1 MPAVPG
7 LRRAVPAVS
16 EPAGRRRHD
25 VLVLS
30 PQLAELAEAYGIAT
44 DFWDW
49 QGRHVEV
56 SEATILAVLR
66 AFDVDA
72 ADPEA
77 ALREHRLARWRRML
91 PPVLVTRQGR
101 QPTVDV
107 HVPHGWPVDI
117 WVDLETGGWRGLR
130 QEENWTP
137 PQDVDGGQ
145 VGEATFRLPGD
156 LPLGY
161 HTVQARSG
169 DRTAA
174 MPVVV
179 TPDALGLPE
188 AMSGRR
194 GWGLATQLYS
204 VLSEQSWGVGDLTDL
219 TDLAVWSAARY
230 GADFVLVNPLHA
242 VAPTA
247 PMEPSPYLPTT
258 RRFANP
264 LYLRPERVPEYAD
277 LDDSARAA
285 VQEARAALTGSRAGA
300 DAIDR
305 DSAWAAKRQAL
316 ELLHAVPRTVGR
328 EEAYASYRARQGSG
342 LDDYATWCAVAEE
355 HGPDWRSWP
364 EGLRDPRSPDVA
376 AYAEKRSDLV
386 DLHRWLQW
394 LLDEQLS
401 VGQAT
406 ARQAGMAV
414 GVMHDLA
421 VGVDVEGAEA
431 WALQDVFAQGV
442 TVGAPPDAFTQA
454 GQDWNQPPWRPDR
467 LAELGFAPFRDVVAT
482 VLRNAGGLRVDHVIG
497 LFRLWWVPEGGSA
510 RDGTYVRYDHEGMV
524 GVLALEAHR
533 AGAVVVGEDVG
544 TVEPWVREY
553 LAGRGVLGTSILWFE
568 RDYHG
573 HGGPL
578 EPERWR
584 ELCLASVTTHDLPPT
599 TGYLAADHVRLRD
612 RLGLLERSLDDE
624 LADDAADREAYLQ
637 ALRDRGLL
645 APDAGVEETV
655 LALHEYLLRTPS
667 RLLCAALVDAVGDRR
682 TQNQPGTVDEYPNWR
697 VALTGPDGEPVGLED
712 VFASDRVARL
722 AALMGRVR

>member
-1 MPAVPG
+1 MMC
-7 LRRAVPAVS
+7 S
-16 EPAGRRRHD
+16 
-25 VLVLS
+25 VLS
-30 PQLAELAEAYGIAT
+30 PQLTELARAYGVAT
-44 DFWDW
+44 EFWDW
-49 QGRHVEV
+49 QGRHVGV
-56 SEATILAVLR
+56 PEATVVAVLR
-66 AFDVDA
+66 ALDVDA
-72 ADPEA
+72 GDPGA

-91 PPVLVTRQGR
+91 PQVLVTREGW

-117 WVDLETGGWRGLR
+117 WVELERGGWRGLH

-137 PQDVDGGQ
+137 PQDVDGGE

-161 HTVQARSG
+161 HAVHARSG
-169 DRTAA
+169 DRSAS
-174 MPVVV
+174 MPLVV
-179 TPDALGLPE
+179 TPHALRLPE
-188 AMSGRR
+188 AMTGRR
-194 GWGLATQLYS
+194 GWGFATQLYS
-204 VLSEQSWGVGDLTDL
+204 VRSAQSWGVGDLTDL
-219 TDLAVWSAARY
+219 TDLAVWSAAQH

-242 VAPTA
+242 VAPTS

-264 LYLRPERVPEYAD
+264 MYLRPERVPEYAD
-277 LDDSARAA
+277 LDPSARSAA
-285 VQEARAALTGSRAGA
+285 DTVRAELSESLAGT
-300 DAIDR
+300 DTVDR
-305 DSAWAAKRQAL
+305 DRSWAAKRRVL
-316 ELLHAVPRTVGR
+316 ELLHSVQRTAGR
-328 EEAYASYRARQGSG
+328 EQAYAAYRARQGAG
-342 LDDYATWCAVAEE
+342 LDAYATWCAIAEE
-355 HGPDWRSWP
+355 HGPQWRSWP
-364 EGLRDPRSPDVA
+364 EELREPGSPAVA
-376 AYAEKRSDLV
+376 AYAEENAELV

-401 VGQAT
+401 AGQTA

-431 WALQDVFAQGV
+431 WALQDVFASGF
-442 TVGAPPDAFTQA
+442 TVGAPPDAYTQA

-467 LAELGFAPFRDVVAT
+467 LAELAFAPFRDVVGT

-497 LFRLWWVPEGGSA
+497 LFRLWWVPEGGSP
-510 RDGTYVRYDHEGMV
+510 REGTYVGYDHEGMV

-544 TVEPWVREY
+544 TVEPWVRDY
-553 LAGRGVLGTSILWFE
+553 LADRGVLGTSILWFE

-612 RLGLLERSLDDE
+612 RLGLLERPLADE
-624 LADDAADREAYLQ
+624 LAADEADRAAYLD
-637 ALRDRGLL
+637 ALRRLGLL
-645 APDAGVEETV
+645 APGADVEETV

-682 TQNQPGTVDEYPNWR
+682 TQNQPGTVDDYPNWR
-697 VALTGPDGEPVGLED
+697 VPLTGPDGESLGLEE
-712 VFASDRVARL
+712 VFDSERVARL
-722 AALMGRVR
+722 ARVMSRVR

>member
-1 MPAVPG
+1 VVAATGIMCC
-7 LRRAVPAVS
+7 
-16 EPAGRRRHD
+16 
-25 VLVLS
+25 VLS
-30 PQLAELAEAYGIAT
+30 PQLTELAEAYGVAT
-44 DFWDW
+44 EFWDW

-56 SEATILAVLR
+56 PEATVVAVLR
-66 AFDVDA
+66 ALDVDA
-72 ADPEA
+72 TDPAA
-77 ALREHRLARWRRML
+77 ALHERRLDRWRRML
-91 PPVLVTRQGR
+91 PPVLVTRQGW

-117 WVDLETGGWRGLR
+117 WVELEAGGRRGLR

-137 PQDVDGGQ
+137 PQDVDRGQ

-161 HTVQARSG
+161 HVVQARSG
-169 DRTAA
+169 DRSAS
-174 MPVVV
+174 MPLVVA
-179 TPDALGLPE
+179 PQALALPE
-188 AMSGRR
+188 AMTGRR
-194 GWGLATQLYS
+194 GWGFATQLYS

-219 TDLAVWSAARY
+219 TDLAVWSAARH

-264 LYLRPERVPEYAD
+264 IYLRPERVPEYAD
-277 LDDSARAA
+277 LDETARKIATAA
-285 VQEARAALTGSRAGA
+285 RTELAESLA

-305 DSAWAAKRQAL
+305 DRSWAAKRRVL
-316 ELLHAVPRTVGR
+316 ELLHEVPRTAGR
-328 EEAYASYRARQGSG
+328 DEAYAAYRERQGAG
-342 LDDYATWCAVAEE
+342 LDDYAIWCAIAEE
-355 HGPDWRSWP
+355 HGPAWRSWP
-364 EGLRDPRSPDVA
+364 EPLRRPRTPAVA
-376 AYAEKRSDLV
+376 AYAEEHADLV

-394 LLDEQLS
+394 LLDEQLLA
-401 VGQAT
+401 GQAT

-431 WALQDVFAQGV
+431 WALQDVFASGV
-442 TVGAPPDAFTQA
+442 TVGAPPDAYTQA
-454 GQDWNQPPWRPDR
+454 GQDWKQPPWRPDR
-467 LAELGFAPFRDVVAT
+467 LAEAGLGPFRDVVAT

-497 LFRLWWVPEGGSA
+497 LFRLWWVPEGGSPSE
-510 RDGTYVRYDHEGMV
+510 GTYVRYDHEAMV

-544 TVEPWVREY
+544 TVEPWAREY
-553 LAGRGVLGTSILWFE
+553 LAARGILGTSILWFE

-612 RLGLLERSLDDE
+612 RLGLLQRPLEQE
-624 LADDAADREAYLQ
+624 LADDEADRSAYLEE
-637 ALRDRGLL
+637 LVRRGLL
-645 APDAGVEETV
+645 APDAGLEQTV
-655 LALHEYLLRTPS
+655 LALHEYLLHTPS

-697 VALTGPDGEPVGLED
+697 VPLTGPDGEPVGLED
-712 VFASDRVARL
+712 VLRSERVARL
-722 AALMGRVR
+722 AELMSRVR

>member
-1 MPAVPG
+1 M
-7 LRRAVPAVS
+7 
-16 EPAGRRRHD
+16 
-25 VLVLS
+25 LS
-30 PQLAELAEAYGIAT
+30 PQLAELAETYGVAT
-44 DFWDW
+44 EFWDW

-56 SEATILAVLR
+56 PEATVVAVLG
-66 AFDVDA
+66 AMDVDA
-72 ADPEA
+72 TDPGA
-77 ALREHRLARWRRML
+77 ALHQHWLARWRRML
-91 PPVLVTRQGR
+91 PPVLVTREGW

-117 WVDLETGGWRGLR
+117 WVELEAGGSRGLH

-169 DRTAA
+169 DRSAS
-174 MPVVV
+174 MSLVV
-179 TPDALGLPE
+179 TPHALRLPE
-188 AMSGRR
+188 AMTGRR

-204 VLSEQSWGVGDLTDL
+204 VLSERSWGVGDLTDL
-219 TDLAVWSAARY
+219 TDLAVWSAARH

-242 VAPTA
+242 VAPTV

-264 LYLRPERVPEYAD
+264 MYLRPERVPEYAD
-277 LDDSARAA
+277 LDEPARKAVAA
-285 VQEARAALTGSRAGA
+285 ARTALAESLAGA

-305 DSAWAAKRQAL
+305 DRSWAAKRRVL
-316 ELLHAVPRTVGR
+316 ELLHAVPRTPGR
-328 EEAYASYRARQGSG
+328 EHAYAAYRARQGAG

-364 EGLRDPRSPDVA
+364 EGLRHPRSPAVA
-376 AYAEKRSDLV
+376 AYADDHADLV

-394 LLDEQLS
+394 LMDEQLS
-401 VGQAT
+401 AGQAA
-406 ARQAGMAV
+406 ARHAGMAV

-431 WALQDVFAQGV
+431 WALQDVFASGV
-442 TVGAPPDAFTQA
+442 TVGAPPDAYTQA
-454 GQDWNQPPWRPDR
+454 GQDWTQPPWRPDR
-467 LAELGFAPFRDVVAT
+467 LAERAYAPFRDVVST

-497 LFRLWWVPEGGSA
+497 LFRLWWVPEGGTP
-510 RDGTYVRYDHEGMV
+510 REGTYVRYDHDAMV

-544 TVEPWVREY
+544 TVEPWAREY
-553 LAGRGVLGTSILWFE
+553 LAARGILGTSILWFE

-612 RLGLLERSLDDE
+612 RLGLLDRPLADE
-624 LADDAADREAYLQ
+624 LAADAADRDAYLDD
-637 ALRDRGLL
+637 LRRRGLL
-645 APDAGVEETV
+645 APDADLEQTV

-697 VALTGPDGEPVGLED
+697 VPLTGPDGEPVGLED
-712 VFASDRVARL
+712 VFESGRVARL
-722 AALMGRVR
+722 AGLLGRVP